1 MNTVQEKEKESLL
14 KFLSDLSDS
23 IKDGKIDKEEIL
35 LLCEFYYKFKFSKE
49 KHHSE
54 KDLVKYLSLGYYM
67 YSFTE
72 KED

>member
-1 MNTVQEKEKESLL
+1 MNNIVQEKDVLL
-14 KFLSDLSDS
+14 KFLSDLSES

-49 KHHSE
+49 NHHME
-54 KDLVKYLSLGYYM
+54 KDLVKYLSLGYYI